1 MEKNS
6 AVFKKKL
13 GRLLKGL
20 QREKS
25 LNKTENTIINKKD
38 LT

>member
-13 GRLLKGL
+13 GRLLKDL

>member
-6 AVFKKKL
+6 AVLKKKL
-13 GRLLKGL
+13 GRLLKDL

-25 LNKTENTIINKKD
+25 LNKTENTIINKKG